1 MYSHNLNNPGSA
13 LNRKHGTGTSRE
25 FTKLENCQPGSATL
39 LRSDYNVSRTT
50 GLSLSLSLGGL
61 GSSQASVDGS
71 ITLCTPLSFSTSSK
85 TQSTVDMHGRFQ
97 VVDGRRY
104 FDSSSGS
111 WIVFNTPTDAL
122 FVHLAQS
129 HGLSYAD
136 LDVLLRTLHNPNFN
150 SSQLTLMH
158 ATDMDSRIS
167 EQRRQDIENIS
178 VSAPS
183 GGLDKVGMPLA
194 ILKLVVEAMV
204 SELGSFTSDMEAMT
218 FVSCDTSRI
227 TSDKLRRALCQMSL
241 VHRSWTPIVQNSINR
256 RTAIPDLDT
265 LRSFVQSATCGPQLR
280 ELRVAAQE
288 SRAYSR
294 ERPYQYGAI
303 YGSDQKS
310 GSSDKRNSPYQDYPT
325 LLAAVF
331 LRAPAMTS
339 LHITLSLS
347 SSTMRDNALVFHAIV
362 HLQSL
367 EHLWLALDTSG
378 ASRSVGIH
386 DFRRVC
392 NTISAL
398 PRLKLLSLDASSGQ
412 EAIDVGLEAF
422 SPPDSLKTLALPRM
436 QSINRQYIDWLVRP
450 RGQYSLQNLAIG
462 MFGSEPDTYCAS
474 RIASRLVPCL
484 ATIRS
489 LFVEFTPGAYS
500 SGAQAVG
507 PTITALNAEV
517 FQRAGALEHLIL
529 CFRYPTTIPLLVIPQ
544 TTRSLHIHLRQDA
557 DGSLWYGRLPKS
569 LESKTVT
576 LESLYAS
583 VRHAKDSSDAF
594 EKVTVTYGKD
604 TDSRRKEAM
613 ESTKEAMKARDML
626 QSRGISLD
634 IHSENYGDLK
644 EMFYSRA

>member
-1 MYSHNLNNPGSA
+1 M
-13 LNRKHGTGTSRE
+13 
-25 FTKLENCQPGSATL
+25 
-39 LRSDYNVSRTT
+39 
-50 GLSLSLSLGGL
+50 
-61 GSSQASVDGS
+61 DGS

-104 FDSSSGS
+104 FDSSSKS

-178 VSAPS
+178 ASAPS

-392 NTISAL
+392 KTISAL

-517 FQRAGALEHLIL
+517 FQRARALEHLIL

-569 LESKTVT
+569 FESKTVA